1 MGGSASMRA
10 ATLVNAEQAP
20 KRVMR
25 KSTAGKTGKAAIGW
39 EASDERTGRFRR
51 GIGGGTHTRGGWT
64 QHGKPCRWCARY
76 TVTSIDVLLRNVHSN
91 TNFPT
96 ISINSGATLPGTIV
110 ATLQTP
116 TSGASAGDKPYRYAE
131 RVRARTHAV
140 HRSAMGRTASATGQL
155 WSVRDA
161 AELERDSEF
170 EATGQLAMDAG
181 YGFGLG
187 SRRGVLTPYAG
198 MTLGDGDSR
207 TVRSGARWQLN
218 PDAVFG
224 LEATR

>member
-1 MGGSASMRA
+1 MGDSASMRA

-116 TSGASAGDKPYRYAE
+116 TSGASAGVNGGVKPHINGE
-131 RVRARTHAV
+131 QRVA
-140 HRSAMGRTASATGQL
+140 
-155 WSVRDA
+155 
-161 AELERDSEF
+161 
-170 EATGQLAMDAG
+170 EATTCRVERQRVE
-181 YGFGLG
+181 
-187 SRRGVLTPYAG
+187 SRQAAPRLLRCAPALRV
-198 MTLGDGDSR
+198 
-207 TVRSGARWQLN
+207 
-218 PDAVFG
+218 
-224 LEATR
+224 TRRNGCAPETDHF